1 MAGIWFPLDNTAGR
15 VVSPEV
21 YRANADGFNWSND
34 SLTVAAT
41 VFLDGSTAAAT
52 VPIFDFATGSSP
64 GATSFNMRVWVEN
77 GILNYSAGKPGEA
90 ALTRGKSS
98 TALPTGVPVELVIT
112 MNPDTNV
119 EANRLLFFING
130 VQEPVTDLFANSST
144 SPYYNYQRITIG
156 GYDDGSIIA
165 AGLLVSD
172 FIYSNYYTNNGT
184 PVETSTSST
193 KTVWLSDFE
202 DTVKPLLIAVQK
214 NNKNNELYWSITDE
228 TKVIWTEGN
237 EPPDGGGGG
246 GDVGGIINQNQTA
259 MQVVAKIA
267 TTAGSVVIPSRD
279 NDQVSIQPR
288 YPASPWHWNTA
299 TMDKIVPASMV
310 ISLSDNWRPEQAY
323 NAVYVSGTNTGVAV
337 NVKRTGSSGNN
348 PAPDILEDWL
358 TETQVNSERGR
369 NELAKG
375 GHQSITTIE
384 LPLTDINTAPGLI
397 EPGMLVEV
405 LDITGGLAR
414 TLS

>member
-21 YRANADGFNWSND
+21 YRDNADGFNWSND

-246 GDVGGIINQNQTA
+246 GDVGGIIIPGNDNTTQVQGVITENDLFVARRVMAITEAQLAVTDSELTKHAVLDSTVSSDVDGTYTLDTSPYEGAVMVMATDEYGTVWQSDTAYVVGDVIRPANFQGYVYQCTLAGTTGNTEPVWWYETDTSQTIGTA
-259 MQVVAKIA
+259 QFKAKPFSRPLVHGPIIP
-267 TTAGSVVIPSRD
+267 TIIPS
-279 NDQVSIQPR
+279 
-288 YPASPWHWNTA
+288 
-299 TMDKIVPASMV
+299 
-310 ISLSDNWRPEQAY
+310 E
-323 NAVYVSGTNTGVAV
+323 
-337 NVKRTGSSGNN
+337 
-348 PAPDILEDWL
+348 
-358 TETQVNSERGR
+358 
-369 NELAKG
+369 
-375 GHQSITTIE
+375 
-384 LPLTDINTAPGLI
+384 
-397 EPGMLVEV
+397 
-405 LDITGGLAR
+405 
-414 TLS
+414 

>member
-21 YRANADGFNWSND
+21 YRDNADGFNWSND
-34 SLTVAAT
+34 NLTVAAT

-184 PVETSTSST
+184 PDETSTSST

-246 GDVGGIINQNQTA
+246 GDVGGIIIPGNGNTTQVQGVITENDLFVARRVMAITEAQLAVTDSELTKHAVLDSTVSSDVDGTYTLDTSPYEGAVMVMATDEYGTVWQSDTA
-259 MQVVAKIA
+259 YVVGDVIRPENFQGYVYQC
-267 TTAGSVVIPSRD
+267 TLAGSTGNTEPVWWYETDTSQTIGTAQFKAKPFSRPLVHGPIIPTIIPS
-279 NDQVSIQPR
+279 
-288 YPASPWHWNTA
+288 
-299 TMDKIVPASMV
+299 
-310 ISLSDNWRPEQAY
+310 E
-323 NAVYVSGTNTGVAV
+323 
-337 NVKRTGSSGNN
+337 
-348 PAPDILEDWL
+348 
-358 TETQVNSERGR
+358 
-369 NELAKG
+369 
-375 GHQSITTIE
+375 
-384 LPLTDINTAPGLI
+384 
-397 EPGMLVEV
+397 
-405 LDITGGLAR
+405 
-414 TLS
+414 

>member
-21 YRANADGFNWSND
+21 YRDNADGFNWSND

-184 PVETSTSST
+184 PDETSTSIT

-214 NNKNNELYWSITDE
+214 NNNNNELYWSITDE

-246 GDVGGIINQNQTA
+246 GDVSGIIIPGNGNTTQVQGVITENDLFVARRVMAITEAQLAVTDSELTKHAVLDSTVSSDVDGTYTLDTSPYEGAVMVMATDEYGTVWLSDTA
-259 MQVVAKIA
+259 YVVGDVIRPANFQGYVYQC
-267 TTAGSVVIPSRD
+267 TLAGSTGNTEPVWWYETDTSQTIGTAQFKAKPFSRPLVHGPIIPTIIPS
-279 NDQVSIQPR
+279 
-288 YPASPWHWNTA
+288 
-299 TMDKIVPASMV
+299 
-310 ISLSDNWRPEQAY
+310 E
-323 NAVYVSGTNTGVAV
+323 
-337 NVKRTGSSGNN
+337 
-348 PAPDILEDWL
+348 
-358 TETQVNSERGR
+358 
-369 NELAKG
+369 
-375 GHQSITTIE
+375 
-384 LPLTDINTAPGLI
+384 
-397 EPGMLVEV
+397 
-405 LDITGGLAR
+405 
-414 TLS
+414 

>member
-21 YRANADGFNWSND
+21 YRDNADGFNWSND

-184 PVETSTSST
+184 PDETSTSIT

-246 GDVGGIINQNQTA
+246 GDVGGIIIPGNDNTTQVQGVITENDLFVARRVMAITEAQLAVTDSELTKHAVLDSTVSSDVDGTYTLDTSPYEGAVMVMATDEYGTVWQSDTAYVVGEVIRPANFQGYVYQCTLAGTTGNTEPVWWYETDTSQTIGTA
-259 MQVVAKIA
+259 QFKAKPFSRPLVHGPIIP
-267 TTAGSVVIPSRD
+267 TIIPS
-279 NDQVSIQPR
+279 
-288 YPASPWHWNTA
+288 
-299 TMDKIVPASMV
+299 
-310 ISLSDNWRPEQAY
+310 E
-323 NAVYVSGTNTGVAV
+323 
-337 NVKRTGSSGNN
+337 
-348 PAPDILEDWL
+348 
-358 TETQVNSERGR
+358 
-369 NELAKG
+369 
-375 GHQSITTIE
+375 
-384 LPLTDINTAPGLI
+384 
-397 EPGMLVEV
+397 
-405 LDITGGLAR
+405 
-414 TLS
+414 

>member
-21 YRANADGFNWSND
+21 YRDNADGFNWSND

-184 PVETSTSST
+184 PDETSTSST

-246 GDVGGIINQNQTA
+246 GDVGGIIIPGNDNTTQVQGVITENDLFVARRVMAITEAQLAVTDSELTKHAVLDSTVSSDVDGTYTLDTSPYEGAVMVMATDEYGTVWQSDTAYVVGDVIRPANFQGYVYQCTLAGTTGNTEPVWWYETDTSQTIGTA
-259 MQVVAKIA
+259 QFKAKPFSRPLVHGPIIP
-267 TTAGSVVIPSRD
+267 TIIPS
-279 NDQVSIQPR
+279 
-288 YPASPWHWNTA
+288 
-299 TMDKIVPASMV
+299 
-310 ISLSDNWRPEQAY
+310 E
-323 NAVYVSGTNTGVAV
+323 
-337 NVKRTGSSGNN
+337 
-348 PAPDILEDWL
+348 
-358 TETQVNSERGR
+358 
-369 NELAKG
+369 
-375 GHQSITTIE
+375 
-384 LPLTDINTAPGLI
+384 
-397 EPGMLVEV
+397 
-405 LDITGGLAR
+405 
-414 TLS
+414 